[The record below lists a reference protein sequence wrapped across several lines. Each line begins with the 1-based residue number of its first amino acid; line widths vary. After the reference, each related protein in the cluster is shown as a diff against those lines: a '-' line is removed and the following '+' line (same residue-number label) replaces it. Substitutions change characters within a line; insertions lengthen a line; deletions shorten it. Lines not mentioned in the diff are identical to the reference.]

1 MPFADSILC
10 WLCALTERMYFD
22 FLHGVLTGGGT
33 VFFVHADG
41 TPRYLGDEAEREEGG
56 TPNVIGC
63 IRYDAC

>member
-1 MPFADSILC
+1 M
-10 WLCALTERMYFD
+10 
-22 FLHGVLTGGGT
+22 HGVLTGGGT